1 MTVGGVGGNNGFGAV
16 GVQVGHE
23 ENEEVN
29 GGGGGTP
36 AGGQKGRE
44 VVIA

>member
-1 MTVGGVGGNNGFGAV
+1 MGGNSWCGVV
-16 GVQVGHE
+16 GVHIGCEAHE
-23 ENEEVN
+23 EVK

-36 AGGQKGRE
+36 AGGHEGRE